1 MSKLIFS
8 IKSKSRCKKDESE
21 WKGCWLNLD
30 NAAVEQTFAAERAH
44 HRVCRVVQ
52 VVILKSVCA
61 LDAQFADLEGAD
73 VPTQETSIE
82 TKQAL

>member
-1 MSKLIFS
+1 
-8 IKSKSRCKKDESE
+8 
-21 WKGCWLNLD
+21 
-30 NAAVEQTFAAERAH
+30 VH
-44 HRVCRVVQ
+44 HRVCQAVQ

-61 LDAQFADLEGAD
+61 LDAQYAGLEGAD

>member
-1 MSKLIFS
+1 MT
-8 IKSKSRCKKDESE
+8 
-21 WKGCWLNLD
+21 LD
-30 NAAVEQTFAAERAH
+30 NAAVEQTVAAERVH
-44 HRVCRVVQ
+44 HRVCQAVQ

-61 LDAQFADLEGAD
+61 LDAQYAGLEGAD